1 MAKSSNDKRID
12 YVEFSVGDIARSRD
26 FYGKAFGW
34 SFKDY
39 GPSYCEFN
47 DGRLTGG
54 FALGGQSKA
63 AGGPLVILYATSSTR
78 PSAMSRRQA
87 ERSSSPPIPS
97 RAAAASTF
105 PIRTATSWRCG
116 RRSEQAEGGAEP
128 SRRLFRM
135 VWAGR
140 RGLMPLLAPG
150 ADIEY

>member
-54 FALGGQSKA
+54 F
-63 AGGPLVILYATSSTR
+63 
-78 PSAMSRRQA
+78 
-87 ERSSSPPIPS
+87 
-97 RAAAASTF
+97 
-105 PIRTATSWRCG
+105 
-116 RRSEQAEGGAEP
+116 
-128 SRRLFRM
+128 
-135 VWAGR
+135 
-140 RGLMPLLAPG
+140 
-150 ADIEY
+150 